1 MGDIF
6 ARDEHNRRLVYVMD
20 LVFVNIEDFGAI
32 IRFGK
37 EKIAGLS
44 GSYFWKFICH
54 THSRNR
60 NNQSTIQ

>member
-1 MGDIF
+1 MGNIF
-6 ARDEHNRRLVYVMD
+6 TRDKHNRRLVYVMD
-20 LVFVNIEDFGAI
+20 LVFVNIEGFGAI
-32 IRFGK
+32 IGFGK

-44 GSYFWKFICH
+44 RSYFWKFIGH